1 MHWDRNH
8 WIWMKNRG
16 QTVEFLSAEHVS
28 FRYFELSKHN
38 ILEDAS
44 LSIHPGTVTVIIGN
58 SGCGKSTMA
67 AVCAGLYPENG
78 GELLNGTIKLC
89 GKDVYSLSPS
99 ERSRILTLMFQ
110 NPDLQ
115 FCMDTLRK
123 ELRFCLEN
131 ISFPAD
137 QMDSRITSFAQE
149 LSIGPLLDRQF
160 ATLSGG
166 EKQKA
171 ALCCL
176 LALNSQG
183 ILLDEPFANIDPDS
197 SKEIVS
203 LLKKQNQVHNTT
215 IIAIDHQLDH
225 WLEAADEFI
234 LVGKG
239 GQIIKRGITPG
250 SLEQYEDLF
259 LSQGVFFP
267 GRQYPKVPKAPS
279 KGTAVTLEHT
289 SVKSGKKEPYLME
302 NVTLSFEYGQMT
314 ALTGSSG
321 AGKTTL
327 FHTLL
332 KQRPYDGRI
341 LINGKD
347 LKNIR
352 EKDLFQMIGIVFQNP
367 SQQFTTTNVLDE
379 VMENLN
385 IWCPGLTPDQKQQRA
400 KELLQQ
406 YGLWE
411 YRRYSPYM
419 LSQGQQRRLAVLSV
433 LCGEQKILL
442 LDEPTYGQ
450 DDRSTRTIMEQL
462 RQKAREQGLCIIFST
477 HDLKLS
483 DACADVTYTIHEKEL
498 KPCQRSIRL

>member
-1 MHWDRNH
+1 M
-8 WIWMKNRG
+8 
-16 QTVEFLSAEHVS
+16 EFLSAEHVT
-28 FRYFELSKHN
+28 FRYFELAKHN

-44 LSIHPGTVTVIIGN
+44 LTIRPGTVTVIIGS

-78 GELLNGTIKLC
+78 GELLNGSIRLC
-89 GKDVYSLSPS
+89 GQDIGSLSPS
-99 ERSRILTLMFQ
+99 ERCRILTLMFQ

-137 QMDSRITSFAQE
+137 QMDSRIETFAGE
-149 LSIGPLLDRQF
+149 LSIEPLLDRRF
-160 ATLSGG
+160 ASLSGG

-176 LALNSQG
+176 LALNSRG
-183 ILLDEPFANIDPDS
+183 ILLDEPFANIDPVS
-197 SKEIVS
+197 SEEIIS
-203 LLKKQNQVHNTT
+203 LLKRQNSIHRTT

-225 WLEAADEFI
+225 WLSTADEFI
-234 LVGKG
+234 LVGSG
-239 GQIIKRGITPG
+239 GQIIKRGITPKT
-250 SLEQYEDLF
+250 LDQYEDLF

-267 GRQYPKVPKAPS
+267 GRQYPKSEKTSPKGA
-279 KGTAVTLEHT
+279 AIALDRV
-289 SVKSGKKEPYLME
+289 SVKAGKNGPYLFKDCS
-302 NVTLSFEYGQMT
+302 LSFEYGQMT
-314 ALTGSSG
+314 AITGSSG
-321 AGKTTL
+321 IGKTSL

-332 KQRPYDGRI
+332 KQRPYDGTI
-341 LINGKD
+341 FINGKD
-347 LKNIR
+347 LKKIKH
-352 EKDLFQMIGIVFQNP
+352 KDLFQMTGIVFQNP

-379 VMENLN
+379 VTENLT
-385 IWCPGLTPDQKQQRA
+385 IWRPGLNAAEKQRLA
-400 KELLQQ
+400 MELLRQ
-406 YGLWE
+406 YGLWD
-411 YRRYSPYM
+411 YRKYSPYM

-462 RQKAREQGLCIIFST
+462 RQKARDQGLCIIFST
-477 HDLKLS
+477 HDLKLAE
-483 DACADVTYTIHEKEL
+483 ACADATYTIEEKEL
-498 KPCQRSIRL
+498 KPCQRSIRQ

>member
-1 MHWDRNH
+1 
-8 WIWMKNRG
+8 MKNRG
-16 QTVEFLSAEHVS
+16 KTVEFLLADDVT
-28 FRYFELSKHN
+28 FRYFELAKHN
-38 ILEDAS
+38 ILEHAS
-44 LSIHPGTVTVIIGN
+44 LSIHPGTITVIIGN

-78 GELLNGTIKLC
+78 GELLSGAITLC
-89 GKDVYSLSPS
+89 GREINSLLPS
-99 ERSRILTLMFQ
+99 ERSRYLTLMFQ

-131 ISFPAD
+131 ISFPPEE
-137 QMDSRITSFAQE
+137 MDSRIGEFAAGLFVE
-149 LSIGPLLDRQF
+149 SLLDRSF
-160 ATLSGG
+160 STLSGG

-176 LALNSQG
+176 LALNSRG

-197 SKEIVS
+197 SREIVN
-203 LLKKQNQVHNTT
+203 LLKEQNAAHNTT
-215 IIAIDHQLDH
+215 IIAIDHQLDN
-225 WLEAADEFI
+225 WLTAADEFI
-234 LVGKG
+234 LMGKG
-239 GQIIKRGITPG
+239 GQIIKRGITPKNL
-250 SLEQYEDLF
+250 SQYEELF
-259 LSQGVFFP
+259 LAQGVFFP
-267 GRQYPKVPKAPS
+267 GRQYPKAEKAPS
-279 KGTAVTLEHT
+279 LGTAATLDKV
-289 SVKSGKKEPYLME
+289 SVRSGKKQPFLLE
-302 NVTLSFEYGQMT
+302 NCSINFEYGQMA
-314 ALTGSSG
+314 ALTGASG

-332 KQRPYDGRI
+332 KQRPYDGTIR
-341 LINGKD
+341 INGND
-347 LKNIR
+347 LRKIK

-385 IWCPGLTPDQKQQRA
+385 IWCPDLNDDQKKQRA
-400 KELLQQ
+400 QDLMIQ

-450 DDRSTRTIMEQL
+450 DDNSTRAIMEQL
-462 RQKAREQGLCIIFST
+462 KRKAREQGLCIVFST
-477 HDLKLS
+477 HDLQLA
-483 DACADVTYTIHEKEL
+483 DAYADIIYQIQEKEL
-498 KPCQRSIRL
+498 KPCQRSTHP

>member
-1 MHWDRNH
+1 M
-8 WIWMKNRG
+8 
-16 QTVEFLSAEHVS
+16 EFLSAEHVT
-28 FRYFELSKHN
+28 FRYFQRAKHN

-44 LSIHPGTVTVIIGN
+44 LTIQPGTVTVIIGN

-78 GELLNGTIKLC
+78 GELLSGSIRLC
-89 GKDVYSLSPS
+89 GQDIRSLSPS
-99 ERSRILTLMFQ
+99 ERSRYLTMMFQ

-137 QMDSRITSFAQE
+137 KMDERIQTFARD
-149 LSIGPLLDRQF
+149 LSVEPLLDRQF

-176 LALNSQG
+176 LVLDSQG
-183 ILLDEPFANIDPDS
+183 ILLDEPFANIDPCS
-197 SKEIVS
+197 SGEIIR
-203 LLKKQNQVHNTT
+203 LLKKQNSIHGTT
-215 IIAIDHQLDH
+215 IIAIDHRLEH
-225 WLEAADEFI
+225 WLHAADEFI

-239 GQIIKRGITPG
+239 GQIIQRGITAQT
-250 SLEQYEDLF
+250 LAHYEELF
-259 LSQGVFFP
+259 LAQGVFFP
-267 GRQYPKVPKAPS
+267 GRQYKKAESSPS
-279 KGTAVTLEHT
+279 GGTAITLEHL
-289 SVKSGKKEPYLME
+289 SVKLEKNGSYLLK
-302 NVTLSFEYGQMT
+302 NCSRCFEYGQMISI
-314 ALTGSSG
+314 TGSSG

-327 FHTLL
+327 FYTLL
-332 KQRPYDGRI
+332 KQLPYNGTI
-341 LINGKD
+341 LINGKE
-347 LKNIR
+347 LKNIK
-352 EKDLFQMIGIVFQNP
+352 EKELFQMVGIVFQNP
-367 SQQFTTTNVLDE
+367 SQQFTTTNVLNE

-385 IWCPGLTPDQKQQRA
+385 IWRPGLSTLQRQQRA

-411 YRRYSPYM
+411 HRKYSPYM
-419 LSQGQQRRLAVLSV
+419 LSQGQQRRLAVLSA

-450 DDRSTRTIMEQL
+450 DDRSTRTIMAQL

-477 HDLKLS
+477 HDLTLS
-483 DACADVTYTIHEKEL
+483 ASCADITYNLQEREL
-498 KPCQRSIRL
+498 KPCPGSTHL

>member
-1 MHWDRNH
+1 MRWDKNH

-16 QTVEFLSAEHVS
+16 KTVEFLSAEHVT
-28 FRYFELSKHN
+28 FRYFELAKHN

-44 LSIHPGTVTVIIGN
+44 LVIHPGTITVIIGS

-67 AVCAGLYPENG
+67 AVCAGLYPENA
-78 GELLNGTIKLC
+78 GELLSGTVRLC
-89 GKDVYSLSPS
+89 GQDAALLSPAQ
-99 ERSRILTLMFQ
+99 RSRFLTLMFQ

-131 ISFPAD
+131 ISFPAE
-137 QMDSRITSFAQE
+137 QMDSRIESFAKD
-149 LSIGPLLDRQF
+149 LSIQPLLDRRF
-160 ATLSGG
+160 ASLSGG

-176 LALNSQG
+176 LALDSQG

-197 SKEIVS
+197 SSEIVS
-203 LLKKQNQVHNTT
+203 MLKAQNAAHSTT

-239 GQIIKRGITPG
+239 GQILKRGITPDT
-250 SLEQYEDLF
+250 LAQYEDLF

-267 GRQYPKVPKAPS
+267 GRQYPSAEKTPP
-279 KGTAVTLEHT
+279 KGTAVVLNRVSIRSE
-289 SVKSGKKEPYLME
+289 KKGPALLT
-302 NVTLSFEYGQMT
+302 NCSLSFEYGQIS

-332 KQRPYDGRI
+332 KQRPYDGTI
-341 LINGKD
+341 YINGKD
-347 LKNIR
+347 LRKIR

-379 VMENLN
+379 VIENLT
-385 IWCPGLTPDQKQQRA
+385 IWCPGLNADQKQRRA
-400 KELLQQ
+400 KELLSQ
-406 YGLWE
+406 YSLWE

-462 RQKAREQGLCIIFST
+462 RQKARDQGLCIIFST
-477 HDLKLS
+477 HDLNLAA
-483 DACADVTYTIHEKEL
+483 ACADVTYTIQDKEL
-498 KPCQRSIRL
+498 KPC